1 MLPVLLIDGCCSSA
15 SSSLIHEDQQRTPFG
30 CPSHGPPRLQH
41 TTYFSSKA
49 KTHNLRLASNRRSF
63 LLPFRR
69 ATTLEYHFCFD
80 VTFSTVQPSTVKD
93 LKKVPNDD
101 VRSSTAGFS
110 FTCFVTSA
118 ASKTSSRPHSRLAA
132 SSSCSAMLG
141 QVSKEVCFFR
151 CLLGSKNNDALI
163 PVGNLAARGV
173 FSPVALHC
181 QQNVIKTSQESTMT
195 KKRIGTQ
202 QRTPNPQR

>member
-1 MLPVLLIDGCCSSA
+1 MLPVLLVDGCCSSA

-49 KTHNLRLASNRRSF
+49 KPHNLRLASNRRSF

-69 ATTLEYHFCFD
+69 ATTLEYHFFFD

-132 SSSCSAMLG
+132 SSSCSARFPKRYVFFPVPLG
-141 QVSKEVCFFR
+141 IQEQR
-151 CLLGSKNNDALI
+151 CPHSSRKSRCPGGLFTCCAAL
-163 PVGNLAARGV
+163 PTER
-173 FSPVALHC
+173 
-181 QQNVIKTSQESTMT
+181 KTSQESMMT

-202 QRTPNPQR
+202 QRALNPQH